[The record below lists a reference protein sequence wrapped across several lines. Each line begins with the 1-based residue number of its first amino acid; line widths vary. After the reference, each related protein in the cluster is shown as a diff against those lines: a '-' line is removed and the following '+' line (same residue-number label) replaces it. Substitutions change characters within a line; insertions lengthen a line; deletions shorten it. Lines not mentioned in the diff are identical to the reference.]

1 MTLTLRPMSRVRLI
15 SVLTLTFLA
24 PGAVLAQGELVT
36 PSELRDAVRKASEQ
50 KQKNLE
56 QVRSFFANSQ
66 VRDALAKGGIQYDRV
81 QKALPSLDAETI
93 AKLASQTSRL
103 QNDFAAGALTNQELT
118 YIVIALASA
127 VIVVVLIKA

>member
-1 MTLTLRPMSRVRLI
+1 MTLTLRPMSLVRLI